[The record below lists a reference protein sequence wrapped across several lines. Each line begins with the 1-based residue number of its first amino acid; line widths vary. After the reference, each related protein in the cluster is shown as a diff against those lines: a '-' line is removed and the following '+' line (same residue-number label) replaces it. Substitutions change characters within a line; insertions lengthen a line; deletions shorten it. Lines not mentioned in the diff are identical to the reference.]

1 MRAVQRA
8 LLTTSIAFFGLLG
21 FFWILGG
28 LVALIT
34 QQKGVWSIVVGLGF
48 LGAGSL
54 SVVAAVAALQKK
66 AWGRIVLLLIGVIN
80 ALWWTIVGL
89 VPSLLALLKL
99 RAPLPEEA
107 ETPTGP
113 FAILAVLSIL
123 FLIFLALWTR
133 PMNNK
138 E

>member
-1 MRAVQRA
+1 MQLVQKA
-8 LLTTSIAFFGLLG
+8 LSALSVVFFGLLSC
-21 FFWILGG
+21 FWMLGG
-28 LVALIT
+28 LLALIART
-34 QQKGVWSIVVGLGF
+34 EGLWSIVGGLGGLAF
-48 LGAGSL
+48 GGLGIL
-54 SVVAAVAALQKK
+54 AATMTLCKK
-66 AWGRIVLLLIGVIN
+66 ARGRIVFMVVGAIN
-80 ALWWTIVGL
+80 ALMWTIIGL